1 MAGAQRGT
9 CGALSVLRRSV
20 VWSGPEGMVPGGTA
34 RGQHHTVA
42 GDSSGSGHYES
53 EAIMHLP
60 SCATRGWGRG
70 GTGHQK
76 KSGQNGKI
84 NCHVVVSAKDDN
96 CPFPVPLP

>member
-1 MAGAQRGT
+1 
-9 CGALSVLRRSV
+9 
-20 VWSGPEGMVPGGTA
+20 
-34 RGQHHTVA
+34 
-42 GDSSGSGHYES
+42 
-53 EAIMHLP
+53 MHLP

-84 NCHVVVSAKDDN
+84 SCHVVVSAKDDN